1 MKHSLV
7 KPIIISLCSTLVL
20 SLMAC
25 AGSGDRYMSPSTY
38 GVKGQGDAKA
48 INNPANNDNQDAID
62 QQQGGNGQSND
73 GANKSGDGT
82 DGGAN
87 KSGDGTDAGSMDK
100 TKTGSDGKDMPPSGD
115 MPKTPPPPP
124 PVEPKKEEPP
134 KMASLIIKI
143 KEEAV
148 IKKCG
153 SLPKL
158 TYKYSYQGK
167 TGEGE
172 ISYKDKYAQAE
183 IKDLMANKKDN
194 FLVEVYQGKDIKFSV
209 KFDGLMLAEGESA
222 IEVADLK

>member
-1 MKHSLV
+1 MKYSLV
-7 KPIIISLCSTLVL
+7 KPLIISLGSTLML

-38 GVKGQGDAKA
+38 GVNGQGDAKA
-48 INNPANNDNQDAID
+48 IKTPAKDDSQEAID

-73 GANKSGDGT
+73 GATKSGD
-82 DGGAN
+82 A
-87 KSGDGTDAGSMDK
+87 TDAGGATDK
-100 TKTGSDGKDMPPSGD
+100 TKAGNDGKDMPPSGD
-115 MPKTPPPPP
+115 MTKTPPPPP
-124 PVEPKKEEPP
+124 PPPAEPKKEEPP
-134 KMASLIIKI
+134 KVATLVIKI

-158 TYKYSYQGK
+158 TYKFSYQGK
-167 TGEGE
+167 SGEGE

-194 FLVEVYQGKDIKFSV
+194 FLVEVYQGKDLKFSV